1 MSGIGR
7 RIPSE
12 SVVFGKNLRRL
23 REQAGLSQIRIGAI
37 LNVSFQ
43 QVQKY
48 ERGANRLPVEKLYIL
63 KHFYD
68 VPYARFFKGMES
80 LLRGVHKL

>member
-1 MSGIGR
+1 MSGKR
-7 RIPSE
+7 KPVPSE
-12 SVVFGKNLRRL
+12 STVFGKNLRRL
-23 REQAGLSQIRIGAI
+23 RQRAGLSQMRIGTI

-48 ERGANRLPVEKLYIL
+48 ERGINRLPVEKLYIL

-68 VPYARFFKGMES
+68 VPYGNFFKGMES
-80 LLRGVHKL
+80 LLRRL